1 MVARNRIAQSLGSA
15 LLQWSAAGHRDLP
28 WRRTGDPY
36 RVWISEI
43 MLQQT
48 RAQAVIPYYERF
60 LQRFPAVEAL
70 AAAEEDQVLTL
81 WSGLGY
87 YSRARNLRRAA
98 QQIVAAGGFPR
109 DYDGLRALPGIG
121 DYTAA
126 AVASIAFA

>member
-1 MVARNRIAQSLGSA
+1 MAACNRVKTATPAELLLAWYSQS
-15 LLQWSAAGHRDLP
+15 HRDLP
-28 WRRTGDPY
+28 WRRSTDPY
-36 RVWISEI
+36 HIWISEI

-60 LQRFPAVEAL
+60 LTRFPSLESL
-70 AAAEEDQVLTL
+70 AAASESEVLRV

-98 QQIVAAGGFPR
+98 QQAVAAGGFPR
-109 DYDGLRALPGIG
+109 NYPSIRALPGIG

-126 AVASIAFA
+126 AVA